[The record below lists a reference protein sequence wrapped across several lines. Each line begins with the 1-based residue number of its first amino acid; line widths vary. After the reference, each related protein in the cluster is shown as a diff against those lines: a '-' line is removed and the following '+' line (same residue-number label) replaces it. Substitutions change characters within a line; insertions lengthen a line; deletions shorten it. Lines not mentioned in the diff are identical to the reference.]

1 MIDCPPRLAVYGGL
15 AVSVYTVG
23 SDYCCNMDSCIYAKF
38 EFAKFQHTGHGARG
52 PRRAPPARARPRPS
66 GRPREVGSSSSDRGN
81 RYVSSSKRSSEKR
94 NSLGTLGSSSFFSL
108 SPDPSRPAVR
118 ARGAGLLGFAFCF
131 FWLWSD
137 RVYFALD
144 GRCRATLRR
153 ARALSHMSISADP
166 HTARSAARR
175 MTWRPRHLAL
185 EAFLSASCEARQA
198 ATCLPRRPEIID
210 HDVPAA
216 APWPSASR

>member
-94 NSLGTLGSSSFFSL
+94 NSSSFFSL
-108 SPDPSRPAVR
+108 SPDPSASRPR
-118 ARGAGLLGFAFCF
+118 RSFGFAFCF
-131 FWLWSD
+131 LPETETFPLIWLWSD